1 MTDIGSEFESI
12 EHVIEAKQ
20 LEVRQRKPKTKE
32 PVSLR
37 SALSS
42 VGIESIIKAAK
53 MPFDKKQR
61 AINERGLHKVE
72 RVLSQLD
79 TNNR

>member
-1 MTDIGSEFESI
+1 MTDIRSEFESI
-12 EHVIEAKQ
+12 K
-20 LEVRQRKPKTKE
+20 KE

-42 VGIESIIKAAK
+42 VGIESIRKVAK
-53 MPFDKKQR
+53 MPLDKKQM
-61 AINERGLHKVE
+61 AINERGLHEVE